1 MKQNNDVYEYVQL
14 RDNKDT
20 LSYVLNQISLNYFL
34 SRVKYLI
41 DNFFEFCKDD
51 RRVIIS
57 NANCDKLKKII
68 TKVANGTGHFEV
80 KGLGKGCDLIHY
92 NVPCMRQ
99 HSKESLLI
107 NDLEYS
113 GQILLASG
121 GVNIKDSEIFLNRV

>member
-14 RDNKDT
+14 SDNKDT

-80 KGLGKGCDLIHY
+80 KGMCPLD
-92 NVPCMRQ
+92 VT
-99 HSKESLLI
+99 
-107 NDLEYS
+107 
-113 GQILLASG
+113 
-121 GVNIKDSEIFLNRV
+121 V

>member
-57 NANCDKLKKII
+57 NANCDKLNI
-68 TKVANGTGHFEV
+68 TKVANGTRHFEV

-99 HSKESLLI
+99 HNKESLLI